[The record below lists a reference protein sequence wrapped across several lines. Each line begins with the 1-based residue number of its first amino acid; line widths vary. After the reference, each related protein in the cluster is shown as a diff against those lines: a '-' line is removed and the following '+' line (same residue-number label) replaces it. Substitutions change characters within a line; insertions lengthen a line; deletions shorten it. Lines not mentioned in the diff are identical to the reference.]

1 MTGETKLP
9 EKTISVAR
17 ALRHEGFSDTKAI
30 NDLALLELEDPVK
43 YEANVVPACLPQASF
58 SIWMS

>member
-1 MTGETKLP
+1 MLLFVQFDP
-9 EKTISVAR
+9 ISF
-17 ALRHEGFSDTKAI
+17 E
-30 NDLALLELEDPVK
+30 NDLALLELEEPVV